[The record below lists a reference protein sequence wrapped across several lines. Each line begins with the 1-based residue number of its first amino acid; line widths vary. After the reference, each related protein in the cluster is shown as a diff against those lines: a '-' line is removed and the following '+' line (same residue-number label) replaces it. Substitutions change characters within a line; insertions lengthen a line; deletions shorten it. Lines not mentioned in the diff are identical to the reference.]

1 MEPYVEVG
9 ETRTSLF
16 ENLYS
21 PSFALHVA
29 RFLGR
34 REAIL
39 WSPIEDDDN
48 TYGKK
53 AEFWY

>member
-34 REAIL
+34 RGAIL